1 MKIDPGLIARLEQ
14 KGCSCVISSQG
25 EVRLFHGR
33 GVGDLYRL
41 LTEEPAW
48 LKGASV
54 ADKVVGKG
62 AAALMIL
69 GKVASLY
76 AAVISRGGLE
86 LLEQYGLPVE
96 YGRVVEVIMNRTQT
110 DCCPV
115 EKRCAGCRNAEECLI
130 EITNF
135 MQSR

>member
-1 MKIDPGLIARLEQ
+1 MKIDPDLIVRLEQ
-14 KGCSCVISSQG
+14 EGCSCVISSQG
-25 EVRLFHGR
+25 KVRLFHGR

-41 LTEEPAW
+41 LSEEPAW

-69 GKVASLY
+69 GGVASLY
-76 AAVISRGGLE
+76 ATVISRGGLE
-86 LLEQYGLPVE
+86 LLEQYGLPVK

-110 DCCPV
+110 DRCPV
-115 EKRCAGCRNAEECLI
+115 EKRCTGCRNAEECLI
-130 EITNF
+130 EIRNF